1 MEGGS
6 KIRIKGI
13 PVRHNEYTGRRR
25 VGELPRKPAS
35 AQGGG
40 ETFPGQNTNLLPMAS
55 DGRVT
60 AEMENPEKSEHED
73 RTRRKGQNSKLRGS
87 DVRPGWRGE
96 GPGGSDARAQGPQG
110 SDEKERLQGPGG
122 SEKNRTPEEAT
133 KDQKEVARY
142 RKDHKEV
149 TKKGQPRRPEG
160 AGEKQKC
167 SVASKKRMM
176 GQNKVARDSN
186 ARNTLGGRRRA

>member
-87 DVRPGWRGE
+87 
-96 GPGGSDARAQGPQG
+96 
-110 SDEKERLQGPGG
+110 
-122 SEKNRTPEEAT
+122 
-133 KDQKEVARY
+133 
-142 RKDHKEV
+142 
-149 TKKGQPRRPEG
+149 
-160 AGEKQKC
+160 
-167 SVASKKRMM
+167 AS
-176 GQNKVARDSN
+176 
-186 ARNTLGGRRRA
+186 RRAT